1 MLVKPHVMT
10 DAESAAAVITAGGA
24 ERRILSHGGGMML
37 VEFTFPRAGME
48 GAMHSHPHEQLGYVK
63 SGAIELYMDGHDP
76 VRLDEGGS
84 YYVPP
89 NVRHG
94 VMTLAPTVLVDAFT
108 PIRDDFLT

>member
-1 MLVKPHVMT
+1 MLVEAMILPDT
-10 DAESAAAVITAGGA
+10 SAAPMTVTADGA
-24 ERRILSHGGGMML
+24 ERRVLSHGSGMML

-63 SGAIELYMDGHDP
+63 TGAIELYMDGRDP

-108 PIRDDFLT
+108 PIREDFLT